1 MIDWLIDWIL
11 LYDIM
16 NEMNDENALTDANIA
31 GVIFVLLQISNVF
44 NKNELTNKKKKQIST
59 MIYSNRWASFICE

>member
-1 MIDWLIDWIL
+1 
-11 LYDIM
+11 M

-44 NKNELTNKKKKQIST
+44 NKNELTNKKKTNKLVP
-59 MIYSNRWASFICE
+59 